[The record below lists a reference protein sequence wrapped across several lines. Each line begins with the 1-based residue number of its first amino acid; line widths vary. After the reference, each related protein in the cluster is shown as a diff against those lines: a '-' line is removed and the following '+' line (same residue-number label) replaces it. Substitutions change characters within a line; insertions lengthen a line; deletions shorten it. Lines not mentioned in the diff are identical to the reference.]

1 MMAIVFTVVALV
13 IGLIAGYAVAVMR
26 ERRHISE
33 LGIELATL
41 RAKAEAV
48 NTTREE
54 LEKTFKAL
62 AGDVLRNNNQS
73 FLELAT
79 QNLGKFQVAAQGEL
93 EKKEKAFADLVKPIG
108 ETLKKTEEQ
117 IHQMEKERKEAYGNI
132 TRYLTDMHETQA
144 QLQAETRNL
153 VQALRRPE
161 VRGQWGEMTLRR
173 LAELAG
179 MVRYCD
185 FTEQDSRDTDSGRL
199 RPDMVVRMPDKR
211 ELVVDAKTPLDAY
224 LSAVGAKTEEERRQF
239 LQQHARKVRERMR
252 ELASK
257 AYWTQY
263 RDSPDFVV
271 MFVPGEQ
278 FLSAALDED
287 PKLMEDAFT
296 NKVVLA
302 TPTSLI
308 ALLRA
313 VAFGWR
319 QQAVAEN
326 AEQIRELGEE
336 LFKRIATF
344 NEHLGRIG
352 RALGQSVEHYNKAL
366 GSWEHQ
372 VLPSA
377 RRFPEMGIREK
388 KPLPELEQLDV
399 TPRSAGDDS
408 PDDSGT

>member
-1 MMAIVFTVVALV
+1 MSTVLGITALL
-13 IGLIAGYAVAVMR
+13 IGLILGYVFAILRGQRGV
-26 ERRHISE
+26 SK
-33 LGIELATL
+33 LQIELATL
-41 RAKAEAV
+41 KAKAEAA
-48 NTTREE
+48 NASCEE

-62 AGDVLRNNNQS
+62 AGDALRNNNQS

-79 QNLGKFQVAAQGEL
+79 QNLGKYQLEARGEL
-93 EKKEKAFADLVKPIG
+93 EKKEKAFADLVKPIN

-117 IHQMEKERKEAYGNI
+117 IHQIEKERKEAYGNI
-132 TRYLTDMHETQA
+132 SRYLTSMTETQA

-161 VRGQWGEMTLRR
+161 VRGQWGEMTLKR

-179 MVRYCD
+179 MVNYCD
-185 FTEQDSRDTDSGRL
+185 FFEQDSRDTDAGRL

-224 LSAVGAKTEEERRQF
+224 LSAVGAKTDEERRQF

-263 RDSPDFVV
+263 KNSPDFVV

-287 PKLMEDAFT
+287 PKLMEDAFI

-336 LFKRIATF
+336 LYRRLATF
-344 NEHLGRIG
+344 NEHLGRVG
-352 RALGQSVEHYNKAL
+352 RALGQSVEHYNKAV
-366 GSWEHQ
+366 GSLERQ
-372 VLPSA
+372 VLPGA
-377 RRFPEMGIREK
+377 RRFPEMGIHEK

-399 TPRSAGDDS
+399 TPRSTGDEA

>member
-1 MMAIVFTVVALV
+1 MNVLFIIIAMV
-13 IGLIAGYAVAVMR
+13 IGLLLGYVLAMLLGH
-26 ERRHISE
+26 RRTSE
-33 LGIELATL
+33 LQIELGVL
-41 RAKAEAV
+41 KAKAEAI
-48 NTTREE
+48 NASREE

-62 AGDVLRNNNQS
+62 AGDVLRNSNQS

-79 QNLGKFQVAAQGEL
+79 QNLGKFQLEARGEL
-93 EKKEKAFADLVKPIG
+93 DKKEKAFTELVKPIG
-108 ETLKKTEEQ
+108 EALKKTEEQ
-117 IHQMEKERKEAYGNI
+117 IHQIEKERKEAYGNI
-132 TRYLTDMHETQA
+132 SRYLTSMTETQT

-161 VRGQWGEMTLRR
+161 VRGQWGEMTLKR

-179 MVRYCD
+179 MVKYCD
-185 FTEQDSRDTDSGRL
+185 FFEQDSRNTDAGRL

-224 LSAVGAKTEEERRQF
+224 LSAVGAKTDDERHQF

-263 RDSPDFVV
+263 KNSPDFVV

-287 PKLMEDAFT
+287 PKLMEDAFI

-336 LFKRIATF
+336 LYKRLATF
-344 NEHLGRIG
+344 NEHLGRVG
-352 RALGQSVEHYNKAL
+352 RALGQSVEHYNKAV
-366 GSWEHQ
+366 GSLERQ
-372 VLPSA
+372 VLPGA
-377 RRFPEMGIREK
+377 RRFPEMGIYEK
-388 KPLPELEQLDV
+388 KPLPELEQLDI
-399 TPRSAGDDS
+399 TPRSAGDDA
-408 PDDSGT
+408 PDDSGI

>member
-1 MMAIVFTVVALV
+1 MSTVLGITALL
-13 IGLIAGYAVAVMR
+13 IGLILGYVLAILRGQRGVSKLQM
-26 ERRHISE
+26 
-33 LGIELATL
+33 ELATL
-41 RAKAEAV
+41 KAKAEAA
-48 NTTREE
+48 NTSREE

-79 QNLGKFQVAAQGEL
+79 QNLGKYQLEARGEL
-93 EKKEKAFADLVKPIG
+93 EKKEKAFADLVKPIN

-117 IHQMEKERKEAYGNI
+117 IHQIEKERKEAYGNI
-132 TRYLTDMHETQA
+132 SRYLTSMTETQA

-161 VRGQWGEMTLRR
+161 VRGQWGEMTLKR

-179 MVRYCD
+179 MVNYCD
-185 FTEQDSRDTDSGRL
+185 FFEQDSRDTDAGRL

-224 LSAVGAKTEEERRQF
+224 LSAVGAKTDEERRQF

-263 RDSPDFVV
+263 KNSPDFVV

-287 PKLMEDAFT
+287 PKLMEDAFI

-336 LFKRIATF
+336 LYRRLATF
-344 NEHLGRIG
+344 NEHLGRVG
-352 RALGQSVEHYNKAL
+352 RALGQSVEHYNKAV
-366 GSWEHQ
+366 GSLERQ
-372 VLPSA
+372 VLPGA
-377 RRFPEMGIREK
+377 RRFPEMGIHEK

-399 TPRSAGDDS
+399 TPRSAGDDA

>member
-1 MMAIVFTVVALV
+1 MIIVAYILPALV
-13 IGLIAGYAVAVMR
+13 IGLILGYVIAILYTHKRV
-26 ERRHISE
+26 SE
-33 LGIELATL
+33 LQIELATL
-41 RAKAEAV
+41 RTKAEAAS
-48 NTTREE
+48 TTREE

-79 QNLGKFQVAAQGEL
+79 QNLGKFQLEARGEL
-93 EKKEKAFADLVKPIG
+93 EKKEKAFAELVKPIN

-117 IHQMEKERKEAYGNI
+117 IHQIEKERKEAYGNI
-132 TRYLTDMHETQA
+132 SRYLTSMTETQT

-161 VRGQWGEMTLRR
+161 VRGQWGEMTLKR

-179 MVRYCD
+179 MVKYCD
-185 FTEQDSRDTDSGRL
+185 FFEQDSRESDTGRL

-224 LSAVGAKTEEERRQF
+224 LNAVSAKTDEERHQF

-263 RDSPDFVV
+263 KNSPDFVV

-278 FLSAALDED
+278 FLSSALDED

-336 LFKRIATF
+336 LYRRLATF
-344 NEHLGRIG
+344 NEHLGRVG
-352 RALGQSVEHYNKAL
+352 RALGQSVEHYNKAV
-366 GSWEHQ
+366 GSLEHQ
-372 VLPSA
+372 VLPGA
-377 RRFPEMGIREK
+377 RRFPEMGIHEK
-388 KPLPELEQLDV
+388 KPLPELEQLEV
-399 TPRSAGDDS
+399 TPRSTGDDT
-408 PDDSGT
+408 PDNPVT

>member
-1 MMAIVFTVVALV
+1 MMTLAYIIIALAG
-13 IGLIAGYAVAVMR
+13 GLILGYAIAVILGH
-26 ERRHISE
+26 RRSNA
-33 LGIELATL
+33 LQIELATL
-41 RAKAEAV
+41 KTKAEAV
-48 NTTREE
+48 SMARDD

-62 AGDVLRNNNQS
+62 ASDVLRNNNQS

-79 QNLGKFQVAAQGEL
+79 QNLGKFQLEAKGEL
-93 EKKEKAFADLVKPIG
+93 DKKEQAFTELVKPIG
-108 ETLKKTEEQ
+108 EALKKTEEH
-117 IHQMEKERKEAYGNI
+117 IHLIEKERKEAYGNI
-132 TRYLTDMHETQA
+132 SRYLTSMTETQS

-153 VQALRRPE
+153 AQALRRPE
-161 VRGQWGEMTLRR
+161 VRGQWGEMTLKR

-179 MVRYCD
+179 MVNYCD
-185 FTEQDSRDTDSGRL
+185 FIQQDSRDSDAGRL

-224 LSAVGAKTEEERRQF
+224 LSAVSAKTDEDRRQF
-239 LQQHARKVRERMR
+239 LQQHARKMRERMR

-263 RDSPDFVV
+263 KNSPDFVV

-336 LFKRIATF
+336 LYRRLATF
-344 NEHLGRIG
+344 NEHLGRVG
-352 RALGQSVEHYNKAL
+352 RALGQSVEHYNKAV
-366 GSWEHQ
+366 GSLEHQ
-372 VLPSA
+372 VLPGA
-377 RRFPEMGIREK
+377 RRFPEMGIHEK
-388 KPLPELEQLDV
+388 KPLPELEQLDI
-399 TPRSAGDDS
+399 TPRDAGDVNSDQS
-408 PDDSGT
+408 

>member
-1 MMAIVFTVVALV
+1 MSTVLDITALL
-13 IGLIAGYAVAVMR
+13 IGLILGYVLAILRGQRGVSKLQM
-26 ERRHISE
+26 
-33 LGIELATL
+33 ELATL
-41 RAKAEAV
+41 KAKAEAMS
-48 NTTREE
+48 TAREE

-79 QNLGKFQVAAQGEL
+79 QNLGKYQLEARGEL
-93 EKKEKAFADLVKPIG
+93 EKKEKTFADLVKPIN

-117 IHQMEKERKEAYGNI
+117 IHQIEKERKEAYGNI
-132 TRYLTDMHETQA
+132 SRYLTSMTETQA

-161 VRGQWGEMTLRR
+161 VRGQWGEMTLKR

-179 MVRYCD
+179 MVNYCD
-185 FTEQDSRDTDSGRL
+185 FFEQDSRDTDAGRL

-211 ELVVDAKTPLDAY
+211 ELVVDAKTPLDSY
-224 LSAVGAKTEEERRQF
+224 LSAVGAKTDEERRQF

-263 RDSPDFVV
+263 KNSPDFVV

-287 PKLMEDAFT
+287 PKLMEDAFI

-336 LFKRIATF
+336 LYRRLATF
-344 NEHLGRIG
+344 NEHLGRVG
-352 RALGQSVEHYNKAL
+352 RALGQSVEHYNKAI
-366 GSWEHQ
+366 GSLERQ
-372 VLPSA
+372 VLPGA
-377 RRFPEMGIREK
+377 RRFPEMGIHEK

-399 TPRSAGDDS
+399 TPRSAGDDA

>member
-1 MMAIVFTVVALV
+1 MTAALV
-13 IGLIAGYAVAVMR
+13 IIGIAAGFVLGYALAVIY
-26 ERRHISE
+26 RHSRISN
-33 LGIELATL
+33 LQVELATL
-41 RAKAEAV
+41 KAKAEALG
-48 NTTREE
+48 TSREE

-73 FLELAT
+73 FLELAS
-79 QNLGKFQVAAQGEL
+79 QNLGKFQQQARSEL
-93 EKKEKAFADLVKPIG
+93 EKKEQAFADMVKPIN

-117 IHQMEKERKEAYGNI
+117 IHQIEKERKEAYGNI
-132 TRYLTDMHETQA
+132 SRYLTSMTETQA
-144 QLQAETRNL
+144 QLHLETRNL

-161 VRGQWGEMTLRR
+161 IRGQWGEMTLKR

-179 MVRYCD
+179 MVNYCD
-185 FTEQDSRDTDSGRL
+185 FFEQDSRDTETGRL
-199 RPDMVVRMPDKR
+199 RPDMLVRMPDKR

-224 LSAVGAKTEEERRQF
+224 LSAVAAKTDDERRLF

-252 ELASK
+252 ELSSK

-263 RDSPDFVV
+263 KNSPDFVV

-278 FLSAALDED
+278 FLSSALDED

-296 NKVVLA
+296 NKVVLT

-336 LFKRIATF
+336 LYRRLATF
-344 NEHLGRIG
+344 NEHLSRIG
-352 RALGQSVEHYNKAL
+352 KALGQSVEHYNKAV
-366 GSWEHQ
+366 GSLERQ
-372 VLPSA
+372 VLPGA
-377 RRFPEMGIREK
+377 RRFPEMGIHEK
-388 KPLPELEQLDV
+388 KPLPELEQLEV
-399 TPRSAGDDS
+399 TPRNTLDNSSHDS
-408 PDDSGT
+408 